1 MDILTRLRNVT
12 PAGRRSICVWLG
24 FVVLFWLTIVPPWME
39 TYRPSTRVPP
49 RYSKLYHAPIFDA
62 PVIGFGESADVDYPR
77 MFTEIALGECFVLAL
92 YLTWG
97 RLRPE
102 KTPAQELADKILAS
116 IRSSLTTEEAA
127 ALERRYTASNSP
139 PIAKAPDITAL
150 EKLRQNLRLKT
161 LYNEQLIDHLIQ
173 IERDR
178 SPNASLQELMEAA
191 IARWEW
197 SSR

>member
-1 MDILTRLRNVT
+1 MDILTRFRNVSS
-12 PAGRRSICVWLG
+12 AGRRSVCIWLG
-24 FVVLFWLTIVPPWME
+24 VVVFAGLVLFPPWESVSTEGGISLSRGEAIMIGN
-39 TYRPSTRVPP
+39 RPLFKAPFPP
-49 RYSKLYHAPIFDA
+49 AFAWRDQ
-62 PVIGFGESADVDYPR
+62 VDYIR
-77 MFTEIALGECFVLAL
+77 LLMELAGSESFILAL

-97 RLRPE
+97 RGTPQERTQTPGPLNPYRNRPE
-102 KTPAQELADKILAS
+102 DSPTVEHRRATS
-116 IRSSLTTEEAA
+116 NSSLIPK
-127 ALERRYTASNSP
+127 P
-139 PIAKAPDITAL
+139 PDVPVL